1 MSSRFLPVSF
11 MMAVMLFLSSCNGN
25 EESSG
30 TDKTGSDSSTAT
42 TTTEAVA
49 VSTISTTPQ
58 TMFTVIHKV
67 SNFSKWKASY
77 DEHDSMR
84 LAAGLHNYVIGRSVA
99 DSNTVL
105 VALKADDLAKAKEF
119 GKDPSL
125 KKAMQKGGVT
135 GTPSF
140 SFFNATFQDT
150 AMVNSAIRSMTTFA
164 VKDWAAW
171 KKAFEEGR
179 PERIENGLTDRVF
192 GHDPDDNNKVTLVLA
207 ITDTAKASAYWKSD
221 MLKNRRAASGAI
233 GVPERFVFRIAHRY

>member
-30 TDKTGSDSSTAT
+30 TDKTSSDSSTAT

-58 TMFTVIHKV
+58 AMFTVKHKV
-67 SNFSKWKASY
+67 SNFTKWKASY

-84 LAAGLHNYVIGRSVA
+84 LAAGLHNYVIGRGVN

-119 GKDPSL
+119 GKDASL

-140 SFFNATFQDT
+140 SFFIATFQDT
-150 AMVNSAIRSMTTFA
+150 AVVNSTIRSMTTFA

-171 KKAFEEGR
+171 QKAFGEGR
-179 PERIENGLTDRVF
+179 QERVDNGLTDRVF

-207 ITDTAKASAYWKSD
+207 ITDTAKASAYWRSD

-233 GVPERFVFRIAHRY
+233 GVPERFVFRIVQRY